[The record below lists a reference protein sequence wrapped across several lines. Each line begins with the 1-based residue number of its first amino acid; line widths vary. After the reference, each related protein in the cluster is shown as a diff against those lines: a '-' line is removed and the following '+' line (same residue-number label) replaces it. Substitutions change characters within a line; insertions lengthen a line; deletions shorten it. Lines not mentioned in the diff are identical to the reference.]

1 MPVPSTTLLSTYSIR
16 LAAPPGARSIQPTTL
31 LSAYSVQPAAC
42 YACSP
47 RPGAQAPSDSIPPYA
62 SHPPFATHRAS
73 LHAWFPTQLHAMQS
87 SSAQFS
93 AQCPKRLLP
102 QPQCPR
108 RSQHPAHH
116 TSRCLR
122 HPAHHTQAPTALG
135 SAPQAPAASGPPHP
149 RRLQH
154 PNHRTQAPTALAR
167 APAASIPLYAR
178 LSQPTAQRVTW
189 LPGMSP
195 SCISCIKPR
204 HANYLQCQRY
214 ACQAPIA
221 LRASTPQA
229 RATFRSW
236 APRSPMALRASAP
249 WSSTTFHAPRSAP
262 QAPPTFLA
270 GLRFSIRCRASARQ
284 THRASQRSS
293 GRTSTKALF
302 TLA

>member
-1 MPVPSTTLLSTYSIR
+1 MPAPGSALPSAYCIQPTTLPS
-16 LAAPPGARSIQPTTL
+16 ARSIQPTTL

-73 LHAWFPTQLHAMQS
+73 LHTWFLTQLHAMRP

-93 AQCPKRLLP
+93 AQCPKRQ
-102 QPQCPR
+102 QP
-108 RSQHPAHH
+108 S
-116 TSRCLR
+116 
-122 HPAHHTQAPTALG
+122 ALV
-135 SAPQAPAASGPPHP
+135 PQALAASGHRAP

-154 PNHRTQAPTALAR
+154 PAHRTQAPTALAR

-229 RATFRSW
+229 RVTFRSC
-236 APRSPMALRASAP
+236 APQSLMTLRASAP

-262 QAPPTFLA
+262 PSAPHIPRKLVL
-270 GLRFSIRCRASARQ
+270 LRFGAGRVPVKPAGHHDARP
-284 THRASQRSS
+284 A
-293 GRTSTKALF
+293 GP
-302 TLA
+302 